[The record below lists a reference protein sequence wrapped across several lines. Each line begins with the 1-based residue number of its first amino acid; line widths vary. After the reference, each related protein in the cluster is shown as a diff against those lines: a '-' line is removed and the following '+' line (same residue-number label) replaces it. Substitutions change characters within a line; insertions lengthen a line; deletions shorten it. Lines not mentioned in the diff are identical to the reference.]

1 MRVLSFLSRH
11 HVDKYESQS
20 GKTVGYLM
28 KKKISIKS
36 FKAASVS
43 ILTAVRLKLC
53 RPVCIESD
61 LNGYIRKNSAKSQY
75 LS

>member
-1 MRVLSFLSRH
+1 
-11 HVDKYESQS
+11 
-20 GKTVGYLM
+20 M

-43 ILTAVRLKLC
+43 ILTAVLLKLC